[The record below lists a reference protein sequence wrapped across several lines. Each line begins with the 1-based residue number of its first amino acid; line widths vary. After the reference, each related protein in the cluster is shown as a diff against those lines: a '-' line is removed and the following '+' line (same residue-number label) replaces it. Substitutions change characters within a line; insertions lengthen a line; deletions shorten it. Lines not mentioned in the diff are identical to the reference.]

1 MSGTK
6 ANADPILAKIEAHR
20 AAVTAWRAAGDI
32 SGKMDDD
39 DPGHEAAQRLTSKES
54 SREMKA
60 LRALLRCRP
69 TTLAGVIA
77 LLDHLGQPQLLREK
91 SDGTVL
97 SGTDHWWEENK
108 DEVRAFP
115 HMLAG
120 ALRSLIGEPLRP
132 AIDEAGSPR

>member
-1 MSGTK
+1 MSK
-6 ANADPILAKIEAHR
+6 AITDPIFAKIEAHR
-20 AAVTAWRAAGDI
+20 AAVTAWAAAGDI
-32 SGKMDDD
+32 SAKMDND
-39 DPGHEAAQRLTSKES
+39 DPGFEAAERLTTKES

-60 LRALLRCRP
+60 LRALLRCQP

-97 SGTDHWWEENK
+97 SGTDCWWDEDK

-115 HMLAG
+115 HVLAG
-120 ALRSLIGEPLRP
+120 ALRGLV
-132 AIDEAGSPR
+132 GSAVSAP

>member
-6 ANADPILAKIEAHR
+6 TNIDPIFAKIEAHR
-20 AAVTAWRAAGDI
+20 AAVAAWKAAGDI
-32 SGKMDDD
+32 SGKMHGDEPDY
-39 DPGHEAAQRLTSKES
+39 EAAERLTSKES
-54 SREMKA
+54 DREMKA

-69 TTLAGVIA
+69 TTLQGVIA
-77 LLDHLGQPQLLREK
+77 LLDHLGQPQMLCEK

-97 SGTDHWWEENK
+97 SGTENWWKENK
-108 DEVRAFP
+108 GEVRALP

-132 AIDEAGSPR
+132 AIDAAGSPR